1 MRIELLGPSGVGKST
16 ILARAE
22 ELRAT
27 PATWRGTAET
37 DALVPAKPST
47 AELRAAIDSPDLREL
62 VDRCV
67 AVVAG
72 SPLAPSQKL
81 GALTLLNR
89 SCYRYGQVRA
99 RESELPVVHD
109 ELLLHRA
116 FSLLVHTADPAR
128 EARWFFELVPAPD
141 AAALFW
147 TDVDTI
153 VERVQQRGS
162 LPNVYRGLDQDG
174 LRDAVQR
181 CEQVLEVA
189 EEVLAA
195 RGVLVRRIDVGED
208 VEAGARELASFIA
221 TSIDEGAP
229 TDHPGEDVSPEPAQQ
244 SPDEMAADIQER
256 LLRASGSFRKKAG
269 RHELRTRDVMYCAF
283 STPNF
288 TIPPEVSQRDAARRV
303 AHFRLD
309 REVVEGRSVLDLG
322 SNAGAML
329 FQVSNFAPASGLGI
343 EYDVDKVDLANE
355 IATFAEIP
363 NLRFEQ
369 GDIDQLDAAKVGV
382 HDIVFALAIES
393 HVQDPARL
401 YELLG
406 EVTGDLLCFEGNHRC
421 DMDDARARLEAAGFT
436 DMVDL
441 GFCDDDR
448 DPRNNARPQLLAR
461 KKKATK
467 RRWPWSR

>member
-1 MRIELLGPSGVGKST
+1 MGKSTT

-37 DALVPAKPST
+37 DGLVPAKPST
-47 AELRAAIDSPDLREL
+47 AELRAAIDAADLREL

-67 AVVAG
+67 AVVAD

-89 SCYRYGQVRA
+89 SCYRYERVRA

-116 FSLLVHTADPAR
+116 FSLLVHSADPAR

-221 TSIDEGAP
+221 TSIDEVAP
-229 TDHPGEDVSPEPAQQ
+229 TRPP
-244 SPDEMAADIQER
+244 R
-256 LLRASGSFRKKAG
+256 RRRAP
-269 RHELRTRDVMYCAF
+269 RTRPAVHPTRWPRTSRSACSARRARSARRPVGTSCAPGTSCTARSAPRTSPF
-283 STPNF
+283 
-288 TIPPEVSQRDAARRV
+288 PPEVSQRDAARRV

-363 NLRFEQ
+363 NLHFEQ

-461 KKKATK
+461 KKRSTK